1 LILHRFRQYV
11 FGPPAARV
19 IRLGERRL
27 IAEGLERNIW
37 SDQHHYAMTASWPA
51 FFATLALIFT
61 LLNLFFASLYWLC
74 SYFGDAPI
82 ANARPGAFL
91 DYFFFSVETLATV
104 GYGDMHPRS
113 LCGHFIATVAT
124 FTGICSMAITA
135 GLTFA
140 RFSQPRARLLFARNP
155 VIGVHNGAPT
165 LMLRFAN
172 ERHNAITEASARL
185 WLARNETTIE
195 GSFFRRYYPLKLTR
209 EENPIF
215 ALSWTLMHVIDESS
229 PLLGWEQENFDA
241 SDANLIVIFSGHDES
256 SKQSVRGRRIY
267 ASKDVLVGCEYE
279 DISRI
284 DEHGAVTFDYHKF
297 HDVRPA
303 YRKSPD
309 SAPV

>member
-1 LILHRFRQYV
+1 MLNQVRRRL
-11 FGPPAARV
+11 FGPRI

-37 SDQHHYAMTASWPA
+37 SDQHHYAMTAGWPA

-74 SYFGDAPI
+74 AYFGDDPI
-82 ANARPGAFL
+82 ANARQGAFL

-113 LCGHFIATVAT
+113 LCGHLVATVAT

-155 VIGVHNGAPT
+155 VIGVHNGART

-172 ERHNAITEASARL
+172 ERHNAITEASARF
-185 WLARNETTIE
+185 WLARNESTLE
-195 GSFFRRYYPLKLTR
+195 GASFRRFHPLKLAR
-209 EENPIF
+209 DENPIF
-215 ALSWTLMHVIDESS
+215 ALSWTLMHVIDDSS
-229 PLLGWEQENFDA
+229 PLHGWEQKDFDD
-241 SDANLIVIFSGHDES
+241 SESSLIVIFSGHDES

-267 ASKDVLVGCEYE
+267 ALSDVLVDCEYE

-284 DEHGAVTFDYHKF
+284 DENGAVTFDYHRF

-303 YRKSPD
+303 RGKN
-309 SAPV
+309 PVLDPI